1 MRLPLLVLHICAG
14 ILGLLSGAA
23 AISFRKGSR
32 QHVLAGN
39 IFVVSM
45 MGMSTA
51 GACLAL
57 MKHQMN
63 NVFGGVLAF
72 YLVTTAWATARRRD
86 GKTSI
91 FDWGALLVALAV
103 GTAIVSYGVQAAK
116 TPTRSIG
123 GIPAGMFFFLGS
135 VALLAAA
142 GDIRMLVRGGVFG
155 AHRIARHLWR
165 MCFSLFIAT
174 GSFFLGQQQVFPHW
188 LRKTNVLFIPAI
200 LPLIL
205 MIFWLVRVLFTK
217 AFKGSDSLYRT
228 RADRAPI
235 REPRA
240 SGVAVFETWDPHLKG
255 EPK

>member
-1 MRLPLLVLHICAG
+1 MRLPILVLHICAG
-14 ILGLLSGAA
+14 ILGLLSGTA

-39 IFVVSM
+39 VFVVSM

-86 GKTSI
+86 GKTSS

-123 GIPAGMFFFLGS
+123 GVPAGMFFFPWFRRCAFCHWRHSHARARRGFRCTS
-135 VALLAAA
+135 NRTPPLA
-142 GDIRMLVRGGVFG
+142 
-155 AHRIARHLWR
+155 H
-165 MCFSLFIAT
+165 
-174 GSFFLGQQQVFPHW
+174 
-188 LRKTNVLFIPAI
+188 VLFA
-200 LPLIL
+200 
-205 MIFWLVRVLFTK
+205 VHRHRVL
-217 AFKGSDSLYRT
+217 LPRT
-228 RADRAPI
+228 ATSIPPLATQNKCTFYPGDPADRK
-235 REPRA
+235 
-240 SGVAVFETWDPHLKG
+240 S
-255 EPK
+255 